1 MKLSV
6 AEMRYLVDETHDG
19 AYVLVHETH
28 DWEHALVH
36 ETHGSRDAAAES
48 MRLTGSRGALLSW

>member
-1 MKLSV
+1 MTFTRWLMKLSV

-28 DWEHALVH
+28 D
-36 ETHGSRDAAAES
+36 
-48 MRLTGSRGALLSW
+48 